1 MKKFYNINRRKFLE
15 LFGCTCCGFLTSS
28 CATVP
33 ITDRRQLTIYPEST
47 INAQAAK
54 AYEKLKDMTRG
65 EKVDAESIAKFIESL
80 TLSDE
85 HKKTLLKLSPGSY
98 VGMASNIVD
107 QL

>member
-1 MKKFYNINRRKFLE
+1 MEYELNLHWEVLGEAVQTILRKEGE
-15 LFGCTCCGFLTSS
+15 L
-28 CATVP
+28 
-33 ITDRRQLTIYPEST
+33 Q
-47 INAQAAK
+47 

-65 EKVDAESIAKFIESL
+65 EKVDAESIRKFIESL